1 MIKPFEKVLVATDFS
16 EHAHRALERAID
28 IAQRYECPL
37 HIVHVW
43 EAPLLARGAAM
54 EPSVD
59 WSTLIE
65 DAARKQLDELTAGL
79 RASKLAVTS
88 TLTTGAPW
96 ERIVADAE
104 AQGADLVVVGTHG
117 RTGLRRAF
125 LGSVAERVVRMS
137 PVAVLT
143 IH

>member
-16 EHAHRALERAID
+16 DHAHRALERAID
-28 IAQRYECPL
+28 LAQRYEASL
-37 HIVHVW
+37 HVVHVW
-43 EAPLLARGAAM
+43 DMPLLARGASM

-65 DAARKQLDELTAGL
+65 ASARAELDELVSGL
-79 RASKLAVTS
+79 RTSKLSVTS
-88 TLTTGAPW
+88 TLTTGSPW
-96 ERIVADAE
+96 ERILADAE
-104 AQGADLVVVGTHG
+104 AQGADLIVVGTHG
-117 RTGLRRAF
+117 RTGIRRVMM
-125 LGSVAERVVRMS
+125 GSVAERVVRMS